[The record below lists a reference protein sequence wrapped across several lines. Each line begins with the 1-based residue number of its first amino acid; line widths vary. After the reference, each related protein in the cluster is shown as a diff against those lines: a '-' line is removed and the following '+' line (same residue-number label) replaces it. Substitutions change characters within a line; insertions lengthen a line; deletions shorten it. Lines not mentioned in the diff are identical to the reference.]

1 MPRRT
6 SHSFRFANMWAVVYA
21 CLTLG
26 AVSADGQ
33 TFGEITGHVS
43 DSSGAAV
50 PQANI
55 TLTNTST
62 NATRNT
68 VSTDAGDYSFPSLPP
83 GTYDIRVEHGGFKAE
98 ISRGIAVQV
107 QQSVRL
113 DFALQVGQLSQAV
126 EVAAA
131 ADQLQSEDATVG
143 TVIGNKSIE
152 QLPLNG
158 RQYLNLVALAPN
170 TNTLSPASGQAGSR
184 LGGDRAAQSISVGG
198 QRIMFDY
205 FTLDGVNNT
214 DPNFNTYVVLPSI
227 DALQEFKVQT
237 GVYPAQF
244 GHEATQINVLTKSG
258 GNAYHGALFEFLR
271 NDVLDALP
279 YSFTSRPQ
287 NKQPF
292 KWNDFGFELDGPV
305 RIPWLFNGQNK
316 LFFMA
321 NYEALRRRQNFQ
333 SIYSVPTPAMFTGN
347 FSGVPATIYD
357 PQTKQPFPGNIIP
370 SNRIDPVSN
379 KLLQYYAPANIPG
392 TGLANNFVRSD
403 AAPFNRDGF
412 VLRMDF
418 VESSKSQ
425 WSGRYSWG
433 SENQSQQGLTLD
445 GSKIITGYE
454 QYMGSNTRTF
464 SPTLVNEARFGYTRF
479 FNSIGTFL
487 AFQTDVISSLGIP
500 NFSGG
505 PPVTWGI
512 PNISLTGYSSIGD
525 STDGPYANSNNSL
538 QFIDNLSWI
547 RGKHAFS
554 FGFEYMRQN
563 FNQVGNQFAR
573 GQFTFQPNA
582 TQSTGHTGGDT
593 FADFLLGDMYQSE
606 AAIAIATANFQR
618 NAYAAWI
625 DDTWKVTSKLTLSLG
640 LRYEITPPFLDTL
653 GNLFTVNL
661 PYILDFANAPLNT
674 YPSFVR
680 QGNCSDPYAGI
691 NIRWPK
697 ITTVCSNGL
706 LNDRL
711 MKTSYTDFAPRIGI
725 AYAPSSKWVFRL
737 GYGFFYNQDAG
748 NAVFD
753 MARNIAGRF
762 RVNSAVGTPTL
773 FWSNALAAGNG
784 ATAQVTNPYA
794 FVDAYSH
801 RTPYTMQYL
810 ANIQRQLGDTLLV
823 ELGYL
828 GSLSHHLY
836 GFQNAN
842 ESIPGTTGT
851 AISRTPFP
859 TFGVIQ
865 LVADSLNANYNAGS
879 IKLTKR
885 FNKGVSFISSY
896 TYSKS
901 IDNSSGIRVQG
912 YDTLFP
918 QNSDCLACERGLSSF
933 DVRHRFVTSVVY
945 DLPIGRGRPVNI
957 NNALLNGVVGG
968 WQVGG
973 IWTVQSG
980 LPQTISIGGVDRSGT
995 GNGYDRPNATG
1006 ISPYPSNQT
1015 TGHWYNLAAFVQQPA
1030 GTFGN
1035 VGRNTLVGPG
1045 IFAFDF
1051 DAHKEFRMPYLEGHT
1066 LQFRMEAFNVL
1077 NHPVWSNPN
1086 ANILSSGFGAITG
1099 TAIPMRQ
1106 IQMALKYS
1114 F

>member
-1 MPRRT
+1 M
-6 SHSFRFANMWAVVYA
+6 V
-21 CLTLG
+21 
-26 AVSADGQ
+26 GQ
-33 TFGEITGHVS
+33 TFGEVTGHIS
-43 DSSGAAV
+43 DSSGASV

-62 NATRNT
+62 NAIRTT
-68 VSTDAGDYSFPSLPP
+68 VSTDSGDYSFPSLPP
-83 GTYDIRVEHGGFKAE
+83 GAYDIRVEHSGFKAE
-98 ISRGIAVQV
+98 ISRDVTVQV

-113 DFALQVGQLSQAV
+113 DFALQIGQLSQAV

-131 ADQLQSEDATVG
+131 ADQLQAENATVG

-158 RQYLNLVALAPN
+158 REYLNLVALAPN
-170 TNTLSPASGQAGSR
+170 TNTLSPPSGQAGSR
-184 LGGDRAAQSISVGG
+184 QGADRANQSIAVGG
-198 QRIMFDY
+198 QRIMFNY
-205 FTLDGVNNT
+205 FTLDGVVNT

-237 GVYPAQF
+237 GVYPAEF
-244 GHEATQINVLTKSG
+244 GHQTTQINVLTKSG
-258 GNAYHGALFEFLR
+258 GNDYHGALFEFLR

-292 KWNDFGFELDGPV
+292 KWNDFGFVFSGPV
-305 RIPWLFNGQNK
+305 RIPKLFNGKNK
-316 LFFMA
+316 LFFMS

-333 SIYSVPTPAMFTGN
+333 SIYTVPTSAMFGGD
-347 FSGVPATIYD
+347 FSAVPRTIYD
-357 PQTKQPFPGNIIP
+357 PNTKQPFAGNVIP
-370 SNRIDPVSN
+370 SNRIDPISS

-392 TGLANNFVRSD
+392 TSANNFVRSD
-403 AAPFNRDGF
+403 ANPFDRDGF

-445 GSKIITGYE
+445 GSKILTGYE

-464 SPTLVNEARFGYTRF
+464 TPNLVNEARFGYTRF

-500 NFSGG
+500 NFKGG

-512 PNISLTGYSSIGD
+512 PNVTLINYSGIGD
-525 STDGPYANSNNSL
+525 STDGPYANDNNTL

-547 RGKHAFS
+547 RGKHAFT
-554 FGFEYMRQN
+554 FGFEFTRQN
-563 FNQVGNQFAR
+563 YNQVGNQFAR

-582 TQSTGHTGGDT
+582 TQSPSGTGGDS
-593 FADFLLGDMYQSE
+593 FAEFLLGDMYQSE
-606 AAIAIATANFQR
+606 AAISIATANFQR
-618 NAYAAWI
+618 NAYAAWV
-625 DDTWKVTSKLTLSLG
+625 DDTWKVTPKLTLSLG
-640 LRYEITPPFLDTL
+640 LRYELTPPFLDTL

-661 PYILDFANAPLNT
+661 PYILNFANAPANT
-674 YPSFVR
+674 YPQFMR

-691 NIRWPK
+691 PIRWPN
-697 ITTVCSNGL
+697 ITTVCSNGV
-706 LNDRL
+706 LNNRL
-711 MKTSYTDFAPRIGI
+711 MKTQYTNFAPRIGI
-725 AYAPSSKWVFRL
+725 SYSPGSKWVVRL
-737 GYGFFYNQDAG
+737 GYGWFYNQDIG

-753 MARNIAGRF
+753 MSRNIAGRF
-762 RVNSAVGTPTL
+762 RVNSSNGVPTL
-773 FWSNALAAGNG
+773 FWSNALAAGSG
-784 ATAQVTNPYA
+784 ATAKVTTPYA

-810 ANIQRQLGDTLLV
+810 ANVQRQLGETLVLEV
-823 ELGYL
+823 GYL
-828 GSLSHHLY
+828 GSVSHHLY

-842 ESIPGTTGT
+842 ESIPGTTGS
-851 AISRTPFP
+851 ALSRTPFP
-859 TFGVIQ
+859 NFGVIQ
-865 LVADSLNANYNAGS
+865 LVADSGNGNYNAGS
-879 IKLTKR
+879 LKLTKR
-885 FNKGVSFISSY
+885 FGRGLSFISSY

-918 QNSDCLACERGLSSF
+918 QNSDCLACERGLSAF
-933 DVRHRFVTSVVY
+933 DVRHRFVTSAVY
-945 DLPIGRGRPVNI
+945 DLPVGKGRPVNI
-957 NNALLNGVVGG
+957 NNGFLNAIAGG

-980 LPQTISIGGVDRSGT
+980 LPQTITLGGKDQSIT

-1006 ISPYPSNQT
+1006 LSPYLSNPT
-1015 TGHWYNLAAFVQQPA
+1015 TSHWYNPAAFVLQPQ

-1035 VGRNTLVGPG
+1035 VGRNTAIGPG
-1045 IFAFDF
+1045 IFALDF
-1051 DAHKEFRMPYLEGHT
+1051 DAHKAFVMPYSEHHT
-1066 LQFRMEAFNVL
+1066 LEFRMEAFNIL

-1086 ANILSSGFGAITG
+1086 GNVLALGSSFGTITG

-1106 IQMALKYS
+1106 IQLALKYN